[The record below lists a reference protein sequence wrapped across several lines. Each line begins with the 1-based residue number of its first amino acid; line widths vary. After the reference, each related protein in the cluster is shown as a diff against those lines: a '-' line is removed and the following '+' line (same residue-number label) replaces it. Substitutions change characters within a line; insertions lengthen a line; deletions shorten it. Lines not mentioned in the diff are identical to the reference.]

1 MAQLKSISKKLVLII
16 VTISLLLTFVATP
29 SAEAKLTLGEGE
41 YYYSGTT
48 KGTYKASTNIFSW
61 LLANIG
67 DIADWLLGIMTMGIR
82 MVFVGW
88 TALIEKILTW
98 TLEGTTGVE
107 TEDGVSS
114 TDLSSISDS
123 SNNITVQAIVYN
135 QVPAFDV
142 NFFNLDYDK
151 TYSGTGKKL
160 HCDKCD
166 KDVDEEGCCDP
177 NGTGC
182 ACACKGNC
190 DDCQRYIAALN
201 VKGDPIIVQIKKVVA
216 TWYYVMRF
224 LAAAA
229 LLIVFIGVGLK
240 MALSTIA
247 SEKAVYKRMLV
258 DWVVGA
264 ILVFAIHYIMIFVVY
279 MNGALIKV
287 VKESANSINKVS
299 MMQLAEKSDTNIEY
313 TDEELEISI
322 YEAVRTRA
330 YDPKLM
336 NGLTGMLMYMTL
348 VYFAIR
354 YSIVYLKRLLTLIVL
369 TLMAPAVGVSYAIQ
383 KVFSGKSQ
391 SLTNW
396 GTEYTMNVLIQVVHA
411 IIYSVFISTA
421 LILSLQSVA
430 GMILALILMNYSLK
444 AEKTFRTIFKM
455 GAGGS
460 LLDHTASAG
469 DAEKIQE
476 GFNTAKGLAMGAK
489 PVAGALMK
497 TPYAKALTGAA
508 KLGVA
513 GGLYAGSKVKQG
525 ANALKERYD
534 SKAGQRYENAVDK
547 EMERVDGTSEAFK
560 NSQGKSYETDQ
571 EYEARRNAAKQR
583 LAEKNPKKYGTG
595 INSAADADANLKTLI
610 QKGESGLKQD
620 IVDAMAK
627 GDKEGVAT
635 AIGNY
640 NKFEQSGAKITTG
653 KIIKG
658 HAEKLVDVKNHYS
671 LQYNEDGSIKF
682 GSILKTVMGTE
693 HKDLKTGKYVSDRNA
708 FYHDLAPDRLL
719 GFTPEDKKIF
729 KEQVIAPIRNG
740 FGGIAAM
747 FIGMG
752 TMVAHPSLGL
762 PMAVGGA
769 TIAGKALKKPISAG
783 DYKGTY
789 TFARFGS
796 PTVAK
801 IQKEALKRARREWNR
816 EVVKNVKKNHPDLYK
831 SLKSD
836 ISPFRTNVKNV
847 ITDLGAGLGAA
858 GTLGTLAAIGGAA
871 PMAVPLAVTA
881 VSGAVGSRLMRKTG
895 FAGRMDTINQHAAKQ
910 LQTQQL
916 KFAEEGYQLQAN
928 IKAAEYQDRFNSY
941 TEKTKN
947 RIEAEVMAEE
957 GFVLNEAT
965 KQWETIEQAS
975 INGYNRKMEE
985 IYASKGL
992 SYNASSGT
1000 ITSTQSD
1007 GSKQA
1012 VKVNLDINDFSGKD
1026 KNNPK
1031 KRMSNNDFKKVQQE
1045 VNTTIEKIL
1054 AENPNADMQDA
1065 ETQKRVEA
1073 VLSDRLVSAGIIKK
1087 GQKAESIFKGG
1098 QEAMAEVLGKQ
1109 VDFKKAKMEAATTAL
1124 DGMDEKTRSAVEG
1137 VISDIRKNGSSATR
1151 ISANSIFKKLEG
1163 DGSTAADGN
1172 KDGSVKLSNI
1182 DRARVEQF
1190 AQNLSSSVQ
1199 TRETK
1204 SRDVDVLRARRKAEE
1219 RIASRKAEIKDLAT
1233 LSFDDDTITELTTAI
1248 KTGKSAKISKNSYR
1262 TPEERAKRRNIISSL
1277 DVINSET
1284 KNNKLYETNMEAIDP
1299 TKDGTLVVDASDT
1312 KEVLELLLMRKELQ
1326 ALNHEATEELKLK
1339 KGPADFNKATKEE
1352 SKAKVRKYKAQLE
1365 LEQFNY
1371 QQDRNS
1377 TYGQTDKEQA
1387 FAEAKRLELENN
1399 LNRADELLRMAI
1411 EEKTIHGP
1419 VVNVDEFLSDI
1430 IRTADSDTQKYM
1442 RMARRRNE
1450 STYRQKIDVRS
1461 EQAARKQAQK
1471 QKEQE
1476 LANEPKKQA
1485 QQEPVKPKK
1494 PVKPAGTGDD
1504 KK

>member
-166 KDVDEEGCCDP
+166 KDVNEAGCCKAD
-177 NGTGC
+177 GTGC
-182 ACACKGNC
+182 ECACKGNC

-201 VKGDPIIVQIKKVVA
+201 VQGDPIIVQIKKVVA

-229 LLIVFIGVGLK
+229 LLIVFVGVGLK

-299 MMQLAEKSDTNIEY
+299 MMQLAEKSDTDIEY

-469 DAEKIQE
+469 DAEKLQE

-489 PVAGALMK
+489 PAAKALMK

-513 GGLYAGSKVKQG
+513 GAMYGGSKIKQG
-525 ANALKERYD
+525 VDSLKD
-534 SKAGQRYENAVDK
+534 SFG
-547 EMERVDGTSEAFK
+547 GK
-560 NSQGKSYETDQ
+560 N
-571 EYEARRNAAKQR
+571 
-583 LAEKNPKKYGTG
+583 
-595 INSAADADANLKTLI
+595 
-610 QKGESGLKQD
+610 GESGDSPEPTGGLPAGAPQTSAQLPEGDVAVADATPSVGTKEDSVKPASAKELINTGEAQLKANLHAAAAQVNAEKTAYGSD
-620 IVDAMAK
+620 KVTPKTQNTFNQAMANLNK
-627 GDKEGVAT
+627 YKS
-635 AIGNY
+635 IGADI
-640 NKFEQSGAKITTG
+640 STG

-671 LQYNEDGSIKF
+671 LQYNSDGKVTFS
-682 GSILKTVMGTE
+682 SYMKTVFGTE
-693 HKDLKTGKYVSDRNA
+693 HRDFQTGKYVSDKNA
-708 FYHDLAPDRLL
+708 FFHELSSEKLF
-719 GFTPEDKKIF
+719 GFTPEDKKVF
-729 KEQVIAPIRNG
+729 KEQVWNPIKQTY
-740 FGGIAAM
+740 GGIAAM

-769 TIAGKALKKPISAG
+769 AMARKGLKKPISAG

-789 TFARFGS
+789 SFARFGS
-796 PTVAK
+796 PTMAK
-801 IQKEALKRARREWNR
+801 IQKESLKRARREWNKA
-816 EVVKNVKKNHPDLYK
+816 VVDNVKSNHPELYK
-831 SLKSD
+831 GLKDDTS
-836 ISPFRTNVKNV
+836 RTRANVKDI
-847 ITDLGAGLGAA
+847 ITDLGAGGVAA
-858 GTLGTLAAIGGAA
+858 GTLAGLAGIAGLA
-871 PMAVPLAVTA
+871 PMAVPLAITA
-881 VSGAVGSRLMRKTG
+881 VSGAAGQRFMKHTGFGSRM
-895 FAGRMDTINQHAAKQ
+895 NVVNEHAAKQ
-910 LQTQQL
+910 LHAQQL

-928 IKAAEYQDRFNSY
+928 VKAAEYQERLSKFSAKY
-941 TEKTKN
+941 
-947 RIEAEVMAEE
+947 EAEALAEE
-957 GFVLNEAT
+957 GFVLNPET
-965 KQWETIEQAS
+965 KQLESIEQVS

-985 IYASKGL
+985 IYASKGIQYDL
-992 SYNASSGT
+992 AAGSLTKLEPDGT
-1000 ITSTQSD
+1000 KTEIS
-1007 GSKQA
+1007 
-1012 VKVNLDINDFSGKD
+1012 VKLDRNDFSVVD
-1026 KNNPK
+1026 KNNHK
-1031 KRMSNNDFKKVQQE
+1031 KRKIISNNDFDKVKKAVDS
-1045 VNTTIEKIL
+1045 TIEKVL
-1054 AENPNADMQDA
+1054 SDNPNADMNDA
-1065 ETQKRVEA
+1065 ETQKRVDA
-1073 VLSDRLVSAGIIKK
+1073 LLSEKLVSAGVIAK
-1087 GQKAESIFKGG
+1087 GQKAESIFTGG
-1098 QEAMAEVLGKQ
+1098 QEAMTEVIGKQ
-1109 VDFKKAKMEAATTAL
+1109 ADFKKAKMEAAATAF
-1124 DGMDEKTRSAVEG
+1124 DGMDEKTRSAVES
-1137 VISDIRKNGSSATR
+1137 VISDIRKNSSSATE
-1151 ISANSIFKKLEG
+1151 ISVNQIFKAIEG
-1163 DGSTAADGN
+1163 DGSTSADSS
-1172 KDGSVKLSNI
+1172 KDGSIKLSAT
-1182 DRARVEQF
+1182 DRTRVEQF
-1190 AQNLSSSVQ
+1190 VENLATPVQARQAQ
-1199 TRETK
+1199 TK
-1204 SRDVDVLRARRKAEE
+1204 DVDVLRAKRKAQAKVAEKKKNLEE
-1219 RIASRKAEIKDLAT
+1219 IVSLSVDDATISELAKAVQD
-1233 LSFDDDTITELTTAI
+1233 
-1248 KTGKSAKISKNSYR
+1248 GKSFSIERNDIR
-1262 TPEERAKRRNIISSL
+1262 TPEERERRRKKIAELEKAKKL
-1277 DVINSET
+1277 FDTDKMEEIN
-1284 KNNKLYETNMEAIDP
+1284 P
-1299 TKDGTLVVDASDT
+1299 TKDGAITVAESDT
-1312 KEVLELLLMRKELQ
+1312 QDVLEILLMRKELQ
-1326 ALNHEATEELKLK
+1326 SLNQEAAEELKLK
-1339 KGPADFNKATKEE
+1339 KGPTDFNKATKEE
-1352 SKAKVRKYKAQLE
+1352 SAAKSRKYKAELE
-1365 LEQFNY
+1365 LKQHQHRMDYDEMNGKS
-1371 QQDRNS
+1371 DARSAENLA
-1377 TYGQTDKEQA
+1377 K
-1387 FAEAKRLELENN
+1387 EAKLQADVD
-1399 LNRADELLRMAI
+1399 RAEQLLRMAI
-1411 EEKTIHGP
+1411 EEKSIHGP
-1419 VVNVDEFLSDI
+1419 VVNVDEFLNEI
-1430 IRTADSDTQKYM
+1430 IRTNDYETQRHM
-1442 RMARRRNE
+1442 RTAVSRNQYIYTQQIQTKSAE
-1450 STYRQKIDVRS
+1450 AV
-1461 EQAARKQAQK
+1461 RKQTRKRIADEESKSPSK
-1471 QKEQE
+1471 QLEKLLEKKPQS
-1476 LANEPKKQA
+1476 PKKTN
-1485 QQEPVKPKK
+1485 PK
-1494 PVKPAGTGDD
+1494 TT